1 MIIYQNT
8 KESFINDVVS
18 NNIENIIHDFF
29 KLKLGQASTTG
40 EINSWKNSMQYMN
53 NVLVD
58 NEIPKDAGVIIE
70 YQIPQTSKRIDF
82 ILTGQ
87 DEKNKN
93 YAILIELKQW
103 SESEMTDKDAV
114 VTTFVGKRNRE
125 VSHPSYQ
132 AWSYASLLEG
142 FNEAVYTSN
151 IQLKPCAYLHNY
163 TADNKLDNKFYQEY
177 IDLAPLFF
185 KTDIF
190 KLRDFIKKFV
200 KFGDKDNIMF
210 EIDGG
215 RIRPSKSLADNLSSM
230 LKGNDEFIMIDDQKV
245 VYENALA
252 LAKKATS
259 EKKQVLIVQGG
270 PGTGKSVVAINLL
283 VKLTSQ
289 KYLAQYVTKNAA
301 PRAVYETKLKGSFK
315 KSEITNFFTGSGSF
329 TSVMPNIF
337 DALIVD
343 EAHRL
348 NAKSGMYKNLGEN
361 QIKEIMNATKFS
373 IFFIDENQ
381 KVAIH
386 DIGEIDEIKKWAD
399 EFNADVTVLELNS
412 QFRCNGSD
420 GYLAWLDYILQIRE
434 TANTVLDTEEYD
446 FKVLDNP
453 AELRDL
459 IFEKNKISNKA
470 RLVAGYC
477 WKWNS
482 KKDFKANDIVFPEY
496 DFAMKW
502 NLTEDGMK
510 WVIQPESVNEIG
522 CIHTCQGLEV
532 DYIGVIIGEDLI
544 VRDGIVIINPNKRDA
559 NDSTVRGYK
568 KMMKSNPIYTQ
579 ELMSIIV
586 RNTYRTLMTRGMK
599 GCYIYCVDKETN
611 EYFKKL
617 VVQE

>member
-1 MIIYQNT
+1 
-8 KESFINDVVS
+8 
-18 NNIENIIHDFF
+18 
-29 KLKLGQASTTG
+29 
-40 EINSWKNSMQYMN
+40 
-53 NVLVD
+53 
-58 NEIPKDAGVIIE
+58 
-70 YQIPQTSKRIDF
+70 
-82 ILTGQ
+82 
-87 DEKNKN
+87 
-93 YAILIELKQW
+93 
-103 SESEMTDKDAV
+103 
-114 VTTFVGKRNRE
+114 
-125 VSHPSYQ
+125 
-132 AWSYASLLEG
+132 
-142 FNEAVYTSN
+142 
-151 IQLKPCAYLHNY
+151 
-163 TADNKLDNKFYQEY
+163 
-177 IDLAPLFF
+177 
-185 KTDIF
+185 
-190 KLRDFIKKFV
+190 
-200 KFGDKDNIMF
+200 
-210 EIDGG
+210 
-215 RIRPSKSLADNLSSM
+215 
-230 LKGNDEFIMIDDQKV
+230 
-245 VYENALA
+245 
-252 LAKKATS
+252 
-259 EKKQVLIVQGG
+259 
-270 PGTGKSVVAINLL
+270 
-283 VKLTSQ
+283 
-289 KYLAQYVTKNAA
+289 
-301 PRAVYETKLKGSFK
+301 
-315 KSEITNFFTGSGSF
+315 
-329 TSVMPNIF
+329 MPNIF

-386 DIGEIDEIKKWAD
+386 DIGEIDEIKKWAN

-434 TANTVLDTEEYD
+434 TANTVLDTEEND

-544 VRDGIVIINPNKRDA
+544 VRDSIVIINPNKRDA

-617 VVQE
+617 TKN

>member
-1 MIIYQNT
+1 MIIYQNN
-8 KESFINDVVS
+8 KEQFINDVLS
-18 NNIENIIHDFF
+18 NNIENVIHDFF
-29 KLKLGQASTTG
+29 KLKLGQSTTIG

-53 NVLVD
+53 NVLMD

-87 DEKNKN
+87 DENENN

-103 SESEMTDKDAV
+103 SECEITDKDAV
-114 VTTFVGKRNRE
+114 VSTYVGKRNRE

-132 AWSYASLLEG
+132 VWSYASLLEG

-151 IQLKPCAYLHNY
+151 IHLKPCAYLHNY
-163 TADNKLDNKFYQEY
+163 TADNKVNNIFYQEY
-177 IDLAPLFF
+177 IDKAPLFF
-185 KTDIF
+185 KNDTF

-200 KFGDKDNIMF
+200 KFGDKRNIMF

-215 RIRPSKSLADNLSSM
+215 RIRPSKNLADNLSSM
-230 LKGNDEFIMIDDQKV
+230 LRGNNEFIMIDDQKV

-252 LAKKATS
+252 LVEKATS

-283 VKLTSQ
+283 VKLTSK

-315 KSEITNFFTGSGSF
+315 KSEISNFFTGSGSF
-329 TSVMPNIF
+329 INTMPNIF

-348 NAKSGMYKNLGEN
+348 NAKSGMFKNLGEN
-361 QIKEIMNATKFS
+361 QIKEIIQSAKFS

-386 DIGEIDEIKKWAD
+386 DIGEIDEIKYWAN
-399 EFNADVTVLELNS
+399 ELSADVSELELNS

-420 GYLAWLDYILQIRE
+420 GYLAWLDHILQIRE
-434 TANTVLDTEEYD
+434 TANTFLDHEEYD
-446 FKVLDNP
+446 FKVFDNP
-453 AELRDL
+453 SDLRDL
-459 IFEKNKISNKA
+459 IFEKNQINNKA

-477 WKWNS
+477 WPWIS
-482 KKDFKANDIVFPEY
+482 KKDINAKDISFPEY
-496 DFAMKW
+496 NFAMKW

-532 DYIGVIIGEDLI
+532 DYVGVIIGEDLI
-544 VRDGIVIINPNKRDA
+544 VRDGVVLIDPSKRDS

-568 KMMKSNPIYTQ
+568 SLLKENSLQTK
-579 ELMSIIV
+579 ELLRGIIK
-586 RNTYRTLMTRGMK
+586 NTYRTLMTRGMR

-611 EYFKKL
+611 EYFKQL
-617 VVQE
+617 V

>member
-1 MIIYQNT
+1 MIIYQNN

-18 NNIENIIHDFF
+18 NNIENVIHDFF
-29 KLKLGQASTTG
+29 KLKLGQATTVG

-53 NVLVD
+53 NVLMD
-58 NEIPKDAGVIIE
+58 NEIPNDAGVIIE

-87 DEKNKN
+87 DENENN

-103 SESEMTDKDAV
+103 SECDITDKDAV
-114 VTTFVGKRNRE
+114 VTTYVGKRNRE

-132 AWSYASLLEG
+132 VWSYASLLEG

-151 IQLKPCAYLHNY
+151 IHLKPCAYLHNY
-163 TADNKLDNKFYQEY
+163 TADNKVNNIFYQEY
-177 IDLAPLFF
+177 IDKAPLFF
-185 KTDIF
+185 KNDTF
-190 KLRDFIKKFV
+190 KLRDFIKQFV
-200 KFGDKDNIMF
+200 KFGDKRNIMF

-215 RIRPSKSLADNLSSM
+215 RIRPSKNLADNLSSM

-245 VYENALA
+245 VYENALS
-252 LAKKATS
+252 LVKKATS
-259 EKKQVLIVQGG
+259 DKKQVLIVQGG

-289 KYLAQYVTKNAA
+289 KYLTQYVTKNAA
-301 PRAVYETKLKGSFK
+301 PREVYKSKLTGTFRQT
-315 KSEITNFFTGSGSF
+315 EISNFFTGSGSF
-329 TSVMPNIF
+329 VNTMPNIF

-348 NAKSGMYKNLGEN
+348 NAKSGMFKNLGEN
-361 QIKEIMNATKFS
+361 QIKEIMNSAKFS

-386 DIGEIDEIKKWAD
+386 DIGEIDEIKYWAN
-399 EFNADVTVLELNS
+399 ELNAEVTELELNS

-434 TANTVLDTEEYD
+434 TANTSLDGEEYD
-446 FKVLDNP
+446 FKVFDNP
-453 AELRDL
+453 VDLRDL
-459 IFEKNKISNKA
+459 IFEKNEINNKA

-477 WKWNS
+477 WPWIS
-482 KKDFKANDIVFPEY
+482 KKDFNAKDIAFPEY

-532 DYIGVIIGEDLI
+532 DYVGVIIGEDLI
-544 VRDGIVIINPNKRDA
+544 VRDGVVLIDPSKRDS

-568 KMMKSNPIYTQ
+568 SMMQNNPLLTK
-579 ELMSIIV
+579 ELLRGIV
-586 RNTYRTLMTRGMK
+586 KNTYRTLMTRGMK

-611 EYFKKL
+611 EYFKQL
-617 VVQE
+617 V